1 MNFKHE
7 LAIAAFTEAIGLDPD
22 APNPYIGRAMAHR
35 RLGHDDAAAADE
47 ERARELGGP
56 ERNAWERLCNRSRR
70 RWHGD
75 FDDPAWQQADPLSR
89 SAVLL
94 DVLNAQILNGGL
106 HQWVANGYA
115 RWINDVI
122 AAATAIGSPAT
133 RQVAAIL
140 TELATHL
147 GPEPPNAGEWI
158 EEDPGLADD
167 YDDLEGE
174 LALELLTELDD
185 RYHQVQM
192 QFVKDVRQWFESQA
206 PPVE

>member
-1 MNFKHE
+1 
-7 LAIAAFTEAIGLDPD
+7 
-22 APNPYIGRAMAHR
+22 
-35 RLGHDDAAAADE
+35 
-47 ERARELGGP
+47 
-56 ERNAWERLCNRSRR
+56 
-70 RWHGD
+70 
-75 FDDPAWQQADPLSR
+75 
-89 SAVLL
+89 
-94 DVLNAQILNGGL
+94 L

-140 TELATHL
+140 TDLATHL

-174 LALELLTELDD
+174 LAIDPVADLED
-185 RYHQVQM
+185 RYHHVQM